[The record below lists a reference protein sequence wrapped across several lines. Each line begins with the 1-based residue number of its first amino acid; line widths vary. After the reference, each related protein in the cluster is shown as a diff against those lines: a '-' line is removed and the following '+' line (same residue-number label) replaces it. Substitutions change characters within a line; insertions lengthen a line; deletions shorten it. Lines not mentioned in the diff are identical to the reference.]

1 MEWLQTSFA
10 ALVGDAEGG
19 GGADALFARG
29 GTTPNQ
35 GDDGQDI
42 RSHLQEEDQVGV
54 LEEWV
59 GEPKDQ
65 RGSLQVEGET
75 PENAK

>member
-1 MEWLQTSFA
+1 MVGLQAAFA

-29 GTTPNQ
+29 GATPDQ

-65 RGSLQVEGET
+65 RGALQIEGET
-75 PENAK
+75 PKNAK